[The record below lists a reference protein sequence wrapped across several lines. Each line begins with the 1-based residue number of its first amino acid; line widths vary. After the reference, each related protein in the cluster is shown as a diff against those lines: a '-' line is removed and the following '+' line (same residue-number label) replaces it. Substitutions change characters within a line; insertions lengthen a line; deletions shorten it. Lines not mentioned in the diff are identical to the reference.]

1 MSGKL
6 KPTSP
11 KAPPHAYPDK
21 PRVAVGAVVIHK
33 GRVLLVQRGQAPA
46 EGFWAIPG
54 GSVELGE
61 TLQSAAE
68 REIKEE
74 TGIVIQAR
82 EPIFTFDMVEK
93 DAQGRVR
100 FHYVIIDLQAEYVG
114 GELRPGTD
122 ARQARW
128 VAPAELDSLNVSPKT
143 RELLKQI
150 VVEDSDLN
158 KRHRRVL

>member
-1 MSGKL
+1 MSMKL

-11 KAPPHAYPDK
+11 WATPNAYPDK
-21 PRVAVGAVVIHK
+21 PRVAVGAVVIHD
-33 GRVLLVQRGQAPA
+33 GRVLLVQRGQPPA

-74 TGIVIQAR
+74 TGIIVQAR
-82 EPIFTFDMVEK
+82 EPIYTFDMIEK
-93 DAQGRVR
+93 DAQGRIR

-114 GELRPGTD
+114 GHLRPGTD

-128 VAPAELDSLNVSPKT
+128 VTPTELDDLNVSPKT
-143 RELLKQI
+143 RELLSQQFDFKGPST
-150 VVEDSDLN
+150 DGSLT
-158 KRHRRVL
+158 